1 MDSVETGTPR
11 HDGTRSAGAGHDG
24 GRRRAGSRRRR
35 LRTVV
40 AGVAAVGVVVT
51 APGPAAGAADLTD
64 GAPAPAPAAA
74 PASAPAPVPAP
85 TRDLTWGD
93 CPAGSQTGPA
103 TRCADVTVPRD
114 PAHPDAGTITLTV
127 SRIPAEG
134 GPAERRGVIAGNPGG
149 PGGDALGMF
158 AAPDGSR
165 PVDLPE
171 EVRRRYDLIAV
182 EPRGLAWGTPLD
194 CSGGPSEVLA
204 AAGAPAQVVAMSATG
219 GAVHAACERNQPG
232 YVDTITT
239 DNTARDLD
247 RVREALGEDHL
258 NLYGVSY
265 GTLLMGTY
273 ATLFPQHTGR
283 VILDSPMVPGDRW
296 FGVGE
301 SRRALRSETIANFF
315 AWVAERDDD
324 YHLGTTPLQ
333 VYRHWLDR
341 VREESGMT
349 GALTPPP
356 AQAGDVAPL
365 EGAVGDAAVAVIDA
379 VAPALW
385 RSGTAFDAARA
396 AAGEE
401 PTMSMMSAVMMTAVL
416 YKEES
421 WPQVAELIRDG
432 LPGADGDGDGDGEPG
447 GDEPGEPGGDEP
459 GEPGEPGGDGGPG
472 GGEAEPTPEEQE
484 AAQRMQTGLEL
495 VDLAV
500 SCNEN
505 QVVPRQDRVAPAL
518 VANLTGGDMIA
529 MNEDLLSSGIRC
541 AGWPVPSTAT
551 QLDGSALDTPPLILG
566 YTRDSAVTG
575 AGVEAMRAVVGG
587 DTVVLDGSSHGVL
600 SNNPDEV
607 ADRVTGYMTS

>member
-1 MDSVETGTPR
+1 MPPHR
-11 HDGTRSAGAGHDG
+11 PPLPP
-24 GRRRAGSRRRR
+24 R
-35 LRTVV
+35 LRT
-40 AGVAAVGVVVT
+40 
-51 APGPAAGAADLTD
+51 P
-64 GAPAPAPAAA
+64 
-74 PASAPAPVPAP
+74 PVPAP
-85 TRDLTWGD
+85 TRDLAWGD

-194 CSGGPSEVLA
+194 CSGGPSEALA

-247 RVREALGEDHL
+247 RVREALGEDRL

-365 EGAVGDAAVAVIDA
+365 EGSVGDAAVAVIDA

-432 LPGADGDGDGDGEPG
+432 LPAADGDGDGDGEPG
-447 GDEPGEPGGDEP
+447 GD
-459 GEPGEPGGDGGPG
+459 EPGEPGGDGGPG

-505 QVVPRQDRVAPAL
+505 QVVPRQDRIAPAL

-575 AGVEAMRAVVGG
+575 AGVEAMRAVLGG